1 MKRTRRSIMIL
12 FVCVF
17 VGSGGLIHAEEN
29 TLLEGVIQES
39 GWYGGPVVKIGD
51 INNTLAAFVGYRGG
65 WVINRTFSL
74 GGGGY
79 GLISD
84 VYFSGNKLKMGYGG
98 LDLEYKINSDEIV
111 HFAVRSLIGLGGIEL
126 MGVGQESFFV
136 LEPGVNLEL
145 NVTSFFK
152 LSGGVSY
159 RFVSG
164 VNNVPGVSDSSLGG
178 LAAEI
183 ALIFGFSGL
192 AGSGKKITETRD
204 LPSFHSIN
212 FRGNGKVVLSQ
223 GEHQEVT
230 VRADD
235 NIIDK
240 LRTEVSDGRLVI
252 SADKWVMD
260 ESDAVYDITVT
271 DIREI
276 SLSGMGELESRE
288 AIRAKDLKIRLSG
301 TGEISLDLEAENV
314 MTKISGTG
322 EIELKGQAE
331 THDIAISGVGELR
344 GYDFAVRNTRVDIS
358 GAGKCSINV
367 IDTLAVDISGAGSVQ
382 YRGEPAV
389 TVEHLSVAGSL
400 RKKD

>member
-1 MKRTRRSIMIL
+1 M
-12 FVCVF
+12 
-17 VGSGGLIHAEEN
+17 
-29 TLLEGVIQES
+29 
-39 GWYGGPVVKIGD
+39 
-51 INNTLAAFVGYRGG
+51 
-65 WVINRTFSL
+65 
-74 GGGGY
+74 
-79 GLISD
+79 
-84 VYFSGNKLKMGYGG
+84 
-98 LDLEYKINSDEIV
+98 
-111 HFAVRSLIGLGGIEL
+111 
-126 MGVGQESFFV
+126 
-136 LEPGVNLEL
+136 
-145 NVTSFFK
+145 
-152 LSGGVSY
+152 
-159 RFVSG
+159 SG

-204 LPSFHSIN
+204 LPSFHSID

-223 GEHQEVT
+223 GERQEVT
-230 VRADD
+230 VRSDD

-276 SLSGMGELESRE
+276 SLSGMGELESKGT
-288 AIRAKDLKIRLSG
+288 IRVKELSLRLSG
-301 TGEISLDLEAENV
+301 IGEISLDLEAENV

-331 THDIAISGVGELR
+331 EHGIKISGVGELKA
-344 GYDFAVRNTRVDIS
+344 YDFAVRNTRVDIS
-358 GAGKCSINV
+358 GAGECSINV
-367 IDTLAVDISGAGSVQ
+367 IDTLAVNISGAGSVR
-382 YRGEPAV
+382 YKGDPTV

>member
-1 MKRTRRSIMIL
+1 MVRI
-12 FVCVF
+12 
-17 VGSGGLIHAEEN
+17 GG
-29 TLLEGVIQES
+29 
-39 GWYGGPVVKIGD
+39 
-51 INNTLAAFVGYRGG
+51 INNGAAVFVGYRGG